1 MGCWASGT
9 VVAGGQTD
17 AEGAYVAP
25 TLIRDPSMD
34 EPVMREEIFGPL
46 LPIFAVSGPAEA
58 VARVNAVCNRPLALY
73 VFAEDQKA
81 IDTVLNGTN
90 SGGVC
95 VNTVMEHFSNNHMP
109 FGGVGESGMGR
120 YHGKHGFDEF
130 SHHRS
135 VLVKD
140 TRLIKGPILPPPPY
154 TSDKLYDLA
163 VKMQVT
169 GFLTPGQKTVA
180 KLAAAGVVAY
190 VVKRFAFGGGRSKL

>member
-1 MGCWASGT
+1 MARDISLSRKC
-9 VVAGGQTD
+9 
-17 AEGAYVAP
+17 AP
-25 TLIRDPSMD
+25 RI
-34 EPVMREEIFGPL
+34 
-46 LPIFAVSGPAEA
+46 VSTG
-58 VARVNAVCNRPLALY
+58 
-73 VFAEDQKA
+73 
-81 IDTVLNGTN
+81 
-90 SGGVC
+90 
-95 VNTVMEHFSNNHMP
+95 
-109 FGGVGESGMGR
+109 
-120 YHGKHGFDEF
+120 
-130 SHHRS
+130 HHRS

>member
-1 MGCWASGT
+1 M
-9 VVAGGQTD
+9 
-17 AEGAYVAP
+17 
-25 TLIRDPSMD
+25 
-34 EPVMREEIFGPL
+34 
-46 LPIFAVSGPAEA
+46 
-58 VARVNAVCNRPLALY
+58 
-73 VFAEDQKA
+73 FAEDQKA